1 MSTGDDRSTGAARA
15 SFASILERCRSLF
28 PPALLDAAGWERIIR
43 AAKPLPRAVA
53 DTHFGFE
60 FHLAEPNA
68 DADLVVLAIPG
79 SEVARHYVSAGK
91 RAAPGSAA
99 AALASGLERQAADP
113 NSYLARGVRAMMLEY
128 DMTGLAPHRP
138 VPPPGVFFSPSKS
151 APGSRDGVPEH
162 GDAAALLEAL
172 AVTAGWNS
180 HREIV
185 PTVERI
191 VAALPEAAYVFQA
204 GAHPAR
210 SPKGFRIL
218 LWDVAP
224 QEVPALLQR
233 LEWPGS
239 TAAAAAVLAAMEDLI
254 TYVAVGLEVT
264 AQGIGPRL
272 GLELYRPV
280 RWFDA
285 DARGWHP
292 FIDRVA
298 EQGWCMPEK
307 AAGLR
312 RWPGVER
319 MLGDGKLYIVRQGIS
334 YFKVVV
340 ERGAPT
346 AAKAYTG
353 MSVLP
358 YRHRPAESPIP
369 PPDAARP

>member
-1 MSTGDDRSTGAARA
+1 MSAGDDRSTGVARG

-28 PPALLDAAGWERIIR
+28 PPALLDAAGWERVIR
-43 AAKPLPRAVA
+43 VAKLLPRAVA

-79 SEVARHYVSAGK
+79 SDLARHYVSAGK
-91 RAAPGSAA
+91 RAERGSPA
-99 AALASGLERQAADP
+99 AALAIGLERQTADP
-113 NSYLARGVRAMMLEY
+113 NSYFARGVRGMMLEY
-128 DMTGLAPHRP
+128 DTAGLAPHRP
-138 VPPPGVFFSPSKS
+138 VPPPGIFFSPSGA
-151 APGSRDGVPEH
+151 APGSRDGINEH
-162 GDAAALLEAL
+162 RDSAALLEAL
-172 AVTAGWNS
+172 ALAAGWS
-180 HREIV
+180 GHRELV
-185 PTVERI
+185 PTVDRI
-191 VAALPEAAYVFQA
+191 VAALPETAFVFQA

-218 LWDVAP
+218 LWGLA
-224 QEVPALLQR
+224 QEEVPALLER

-239 TAAAAAVLAAMEDLI
+239 TAAAAAVLAAMEDLSA
-254 TYVAVGLEVT
+254 YVAVGLEVT

-285 DARGWHP
+285 DARGWYP

-298 EQGWCMPEK
+298 EQGWCVPAK
-307 AAGLR
+307 ADGLR
-312 RWPGVER
+312 RWPGVEQ
-319 MLGDGKLYIVRQGIS
+319 MLGEGKMQIVRQGIS

-340 ERGAPT
+340 ERGART
-346 AAKAYTG
+346 VAKAYTG

-358 YRHRPAESPIP
+358 YRPRA
-369 PPDAARP
+369 